1 MVSRWN
7 QKLLNKRN
15 KENKSDQK
23 NWEEFINDPTNIF
36 DKDNIDSKKRDSFKK
51 FKFDLHGYSIDKA
64 NSKIEELILKCLK
77 EGIREILIITGKGIH
92 SKNEENVYVSKD
104 FSKLQSTIPDFIK
117 NNPSINSNISNINSA
132 PKELGGN
139 GALVI
144 KLKKIKE

>member
-1 MVSRWN
+1 
-7 QKLLNKRN
+7 
-15 KENKSDQK
+15 
-23 NWEEFINDPTNIF
+23 
-36 DKDNIDSKKRDSFKK
+36 
-51 FKFDLHGYSIDKA
+51 
-64 NSKIEELILKCLK
+64 LK

>member
-1 MVSRWN
+1 M
-7 QKLLNKRN
+7 NKRN

-51 FKFDLHGYSIDKA
+51 FKFDFHGYSIDKA

>member
-1 MVSRWN
+1 
-7 QKLLNKRN
+7 LNKRN

>member
-1 MVSRWN
+1 M
-7 QKLLNKRN
+7 NKRN

-104 FSKLQSTIPDFIK
+104 FSKLQSTIPNFIK
-117 NNPSINSNISNINSA
+117 NNSSINSNISSINVA
-132 PKELGGN
+132 PEELGGN

>member
-1 MVSRWN
+1 
-7 QKLLNKRN
+7 LNKRN

-23 NWEEFINDPTNIF
+23 NWEEFINNPTNIF

-51 FKFDLHGYSIDKA
+51 FKFDFHGFSIDKA
-64 NSKIEELILKCLK
+64 NLKIEELILKCLK
-77 EGIREILIITGKGIH
+77 QGIREILIITGKGIH

-104 FSKLQSTIPDFIK
+104 FSKLQSTIPNFIK
-117 NNPSINSNISNINSA
+117 NNSSINSNISSINVA
-132 PKELGGN
+132 PEELGGN

>member
-1 MVSRWN
+1 M
-7 QKLLNKRN
+7 NKRN

-36 DKDNIDSKKRDSFKK
+36 DKDNIDSKKRYSFKK
-51 FKFDLHGYSIDKA
+51 FKFDFHGYSIDKA

>member
-1 MVSRWN
+1 M
-7 QKLLNKRN
+7 NKRN

-104 FSKLQSTIPDFIK
+104 FSKLQSTIPNFIK
-117 NNPSINSNISNINSA
+117 NNSSINSNISSIKVA
-132 PKELGGN
+132 PEELGGN

>member
-1 MVSRWN
+1 M
-7 QKLLNKRN
+7 NKRN

-23 NWEEFINDPTNIF
+23 NWEEFINNPTNIF

-51 FKFDLHGYSIDKA
+51 FKFDFHGFSIDKA
-64 NSKIEELILKCLK
+64 NLKIEELILKCLK
-77 EGIREILIITGKGIH
+77 QGIREILIITGKGIH

-104 FSKLQSTIPDFIK
+104 FSKLQSTIPNFIK
-117 NNPSINSNISNINSA
+117 NNSSINSNISSINVA
-132 PKELGGN
+132 PEELGGH

>member
-1 MVSRWN
+1 M
-7 QKLLNKRN
+7 NKRN

>member
-1 MVSRWN
+1 M
-7 QKLLNKRN
+7 NKRN

-23 NWEEFINDPTNIF
+23 NWEEFINNPTNIF

-51 FKFDLHGYSIDKA
+51 FKFDFHGFSIDKA
-64 NSKIEELILKCLK
+64 NLKIEELILKCLK
-77 EGIREILIITGKGIH
+77 QGIREILIITGKGIH

-104 FSKLQSTIPDFIK
+104 FSKLQSTIPNFIK
-117 NNPSINSNISNINSA
+117 NNSSINSNISSINVA
-132 PKELGGN
+132 PEELGGN